1 MGFFSDKL
9 AIIAYRGASAYE
21 PENTIPAVVKALE
34 LEADGILV
42 DVNVTKDGVLVL
54 FADDAVVIDGKEVG
68 IRSIGYA
75 ELKEKVKLG
84 KGSYVPTLEEVI
96 DVVKD
101 RAKLVLVPRAD
112 GHEDALIRKLQEKE
126 VIENVVIASRNIEVL
141 RKYKS
146 LDETVKVASI
156 VNHPFPHI
164 DNLRRQGI
172 SFILMPPGL
181 IRGRIVKEAHTRGI
195 EVIAWVVNDVATLSK
210 LANLGVDAV
219 VTEKPDIRRD
229 LKHLAEY

>member
-21 PENTIPAVVKALE
+21 PENTIPAIIKALE

-42 DVNVTKDGVLVL
+42 DVNVTKDGVPIL
-54 FADDAVVIDGKEVG
+54 FADDAVVIDDEEVG
-68 IRSIGYA
+68 VGSIEYA

-84 KGSYVPTLEEVI
+84 KGSYVPTLEEAI
-96 DVVKD
+96 DVVKGK
-101 RAKLVLVPRAD
+101 AKLILVPRAE
-112 GHEDALIRKLQEKE
+112 GYEGTLIRKLQEKE
-126 VIENVVIASRNIEVL
+126 VIEDVVIASRNIEVL

-146 LDETVKVASI
+146 ISKSVKVASI

-164 DNLRRQGI
+164 DNLRRQGV

-219 VTEKPDIRRD
+219 VTEKPDIRRE
-229 LKHLAEY
+229 LKHITEY

>member
-21 PENTIPAVVKALE
+21 PENTISAIIKALE

-54 FADDAVVIDGKEVG
+54 YADDAVVIDGKEV
-68 IRSIGYA
+68 SIGSIEYA
-75 ELKEKVKLG
+75 VLKEKVNLG
-84 KGSYVPTLEEVI
+84 KGGYVPTLEEVI
-96 DVVKD
+96 DIVKD
-101 RAKLVLVPRAD
+101 KAKLVLVPRAE
-112 GHEDALIRKLQEKE
+112 GYEDTLIRKLQEKK
-126 VIENVVIASRNIEVL
+126 VIEDVVIASRNIEVL

-146 LDETVKVASI
+146 IDKSVKVANI
-156 VNHPFPHI
+156 VNHPFPHV

-181 IRGRIVKEAHTRGI
+181 IRGRIVKEAHTKGI

-219 VTEKPDIRRD
+219 ITEKPDIRRE
-229 LKHLAEY
+229 LKHIAEY

>member
-21 PENTIPAVVKALE
+21 PENTIPAIIKALE
-34 LEADGILV
+34 LEADGILI
-42 DVNVTKDGVLVL
+42 DVNLTKDGTFVL
-54 FADDAVVIDGKEVG
+54 FADESVIIEGREAKIRDVEYAV
-68 IRSIGYA
+68 
-75 ELKEKVKLG
+75 LKEKVKLG
-84 KGSYVPTLEEVI
+84 KGNYVPTLEEALDI
-96 DVVKD
+96 VKNKV
-101 RAKLVLVPRAD
+101 KLVLIPRVE
-112 GHEDALIRKLQEKE
+112 GYEDKLIKKLQEMG
-126 VIENVVIASRNIEVL
+126 VIEDVVIASRNIEVL

-146 LDETVKVASI
+146 LSELVKVAGI
-156 VNHPFPHI
+156 INHPFPHV

-195 EVIAWVVNDVATLSK
+195 EVIAWVVNDAATLSK

-219 VTEKPDIRRD
+219 ITEKPDIRRE
-229 LKHLAEY
+229 LKHITEY